1 MRNEICVGGDGVPA
15 AGFSHSAYVRGTGE
29 KKRFFDQKIAMG
41 WRTRKTD
48 KEMET
53 ACIAAIDTQTA

>member
-1 MRNEICVGGDGVPA
+1 MRGKGGKKAIFRPENRNGVG
-15 AGFSHSAYVRGTGE
+15 
-29 KKRFFDQKIAMG
+29 
-41 WRTRKTD
+41 TRKTD